1 MRKAMGKYCRDCVF
15 TFLLISLCNWSAVF
29 CAEPNSTGDTQAVST
44 AKQRLQTRIT
54 YSCVDLPID
63 TVLMNLAEQAKI
75 DIVKSPK
82 VTGNVTVKVT
92 DVPLEEALS
101 NILAAYDYTYITTES
116 MIRVVPLS
124 EIAVAREPLV
134 TRIYRITYADAN
146 DVATSLRHFVSP
158 QGKIALNKGTSH
170 IIVTD
175 TESRIKG
182 IDKFIEEIDQATP
195 QVLVEVRIY
204 DITSQEGF
212 ELSPEWRVGRNAP
225 YTADTFILPDEVTT
239 TEVGQSDSW
248 QDRTNK
254 IVGTERGAV
263 DNYTDTMTEHTWND
277 PTTETKTTYIN
288 PPAVLTNIR
297 RKPFVGGTF
306 DRINGG
312 TLSFS
317 LLDNAVDIDF
327 MLSILH
333 QQVEAKLLANP
344 RVLVLDNET
353 AHFEIIRE
361 IPYRELRQVAREDPM
376 TYTEFKNVGV
386 HLQVTPHI
394 AKDGKIRLHIVPE
407 FGTLVS
413 QDALRVLIGQDNK
426 GQDTF
431 QNVLGVPTVDIR
443 RADTTAMVKD
453 GQTIVMGGLR
463 KREDSKDI
471 TKVPVLGDIPIIGGL
486 FQSETESKL
495 IRELVV
501 FITPRIVTE
510 PALSEAEKKQFNATE
525 FAGPKTTKMRL
536 ENINQPETEA
546 NKPAVTELKELLEM
560 LSQKEEP

>member
-1 MRKAMGKYCRDCVF
+1 
-15 TFLLISLCNWSAVF
+15 
-29 CAEPNSTGDTQAVST
+29 
-44 AKQRLQTRIT
+44 
-54 YSCVDLPID
+54 
-63 TVLMNLAEQAKI
+63 MNLAEQAKI

-101 NILAAYDYTYITTES
+101 NILAAHDYTYITTES

-146 DVATSLRHFVSP
+146 DIATALRDFVSP

-170 IIVTD
+170 VIVTD
-175 TESRIKG
+175 TENRIKS
-182 IDKFIEEIDQATP
+182 IDKFIEEIDRATP
-195 QVLVEVRIY
+195 QVMVEVRIY

-212 ELSPEWRVGRNAP
+212 ELSPDWRVGRNTP
-225 YTADTFILPDEVTT
+225 LKT
-239 TEVGQSDSW
+239 TEHL
-248 QDRTNK
+248 RTD
-254 IVGTERGAV
+254 I
-263 DNYTDTMTEHTWND
+263 DTDF
-277 PTTETKTTYIN
+277 PTTEEKITEYTETTSGYYRDADDAGPGGIPRSFTVTGTEKETKQLPLGTFFDADVERYTTQ
-288 PPAVLTNIR
+288 R

-312 TLSFS
+312 TVRFS
-317 LLDNAVDIDF
+317 LLDDAVDIDF

-353 AHFEIIRE
+353 ARFEIIRK
-361 IPYRELRQVAREDPM
+361 IPYRELRQVAREDPI

-386 HLQVTPHI
+386 NLEVTPHI
-394 AKDGKIRLHIVPE
+394 AKDGMIRLHIVPE
-407 FGTLVS
+407 FSTLVS
-413 QDALRVLIGQDNK
+413 QDSLRVLIGQDN
-426 GQDTF
+426 GQDAY

-463 KREDSKDI
+463 KREDTKDVS
-471 TKVPVLGDIPIIGGL
+471 KVPVLGDIPIIGGL
-486 FQSETESKL
+486 FQSETESKVT
-495 IRELVV
+495 RELVV

-510 PALSEAEKKQFNATE
+510 PVLSESEKKQLD
-525 FAGPKTTKMRL
+525 PTK
-536 ENINQPETEA
+536 
-546 NKPAVTELKELLEM
+546 TELSELLDM
-560 LSQKEEP
+560 LLEKE